1 MTKSVWTVN
10 MEAILS
16 YQWDD
21 IPKATNQ
28 PERNFPLDSPL
39 KMPYII
45 DDKSLPIKAA
55 GNLSVC

>member
-1 MTKSVWTVN
+1 MIRNVQETVLIFTMN
-10 MEAILS
+10 KTIS
-16 YQWDD
+16 YQKRK
-21 IPKATNQ
+21 IVK
-28 PERNFPLDSPL
+28 EKFPLTHRF

>member
-1 MTKSVWTVN
+1 MPVPLLPSFTGSSGGFSV
-10 MEAILS
+10 S
-16 YQWDD
+16 
-21 IPKATNQ
+21 
-28 PERNFPLDSPL
+28 ERNFPLDSPL